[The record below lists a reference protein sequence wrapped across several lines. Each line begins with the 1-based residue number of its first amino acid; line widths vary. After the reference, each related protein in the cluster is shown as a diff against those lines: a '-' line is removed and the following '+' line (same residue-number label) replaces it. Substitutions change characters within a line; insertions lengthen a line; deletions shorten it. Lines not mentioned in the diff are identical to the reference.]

1 MISEILKKMILYSN
15 GNLHD
20 INHFIKV
27 WTYAKTI
34 AELEGVDEST
44 KYILE
49 TAAIVHDIACPVLR
63 ARSGSC
69 DGKMQEIEGPDLA
82 KEFLKEFEFSEEQL
96 SRVLYLVG
104 HHHTCED
111 VNGID
116 YQILLEADYIVNAG
130 ESGYSLESIKETD
143 AALFRTVS
151 GKSILESIFGF

>member
-63 ARSGSC
+63 ARFGSC
-69 DGKMQEIEGPDLA
+69 D
-82 KEFLKEFEFSEEQL
+82 
-96 SRVLYLVG
+96 
-104 HHHTCED
+104 
-111 VNGID
+111 
-116 YQILLEADYIVNAG
+116 
-130 ESGYSLESIKETD
+130 
-143 AALFRTVS
+143 
-151 GKSILESIFGF
+151 

>member
-27 WTYAKTI
+27 WAYAKTI

-96 SRVLYLVG
+96 NRVLYLVG

-116 YQILLEADYIVNAG
+116 YQILLEADYIVNAD
-130 ESGYSLESIKETD
+130 ESGYSLESIKKTD
-143 AALFRTVS
+143 AALFRTAS

>member
-1 MISEILKKMILYSN
+1 MTSEILKKMILYSN

-34 AELEGVDEST
+34 AELECVDEST

-49 TAAIVHDIACPVLR
+49 TAAIVHDIACPTLR
-63 ARSGSC
+63 ARFGSC

-82 KEFLKEFEFSEEQL
+82 KDLLKEFKLSEEQL

-104 HHHTCED
+104 HHHTYGD
-111 VNGID
+111 VDGID

-130 ESGYSLESIKETD
+130 ESGYTTESIKETD
-143 AALFRTVS
+143 ATLFKTAS
-151 GKSILESIFGF
+151 GRSILKSIFGI